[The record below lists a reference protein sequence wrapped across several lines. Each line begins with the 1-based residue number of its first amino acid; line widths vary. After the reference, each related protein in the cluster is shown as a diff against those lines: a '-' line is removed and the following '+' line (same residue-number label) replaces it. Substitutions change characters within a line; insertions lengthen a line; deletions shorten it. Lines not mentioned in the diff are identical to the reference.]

1 MKKTIIIGSGLS
13 GLSCAHYLDKKKF
26 DVKIYE
32 KESYLGGRVAT
43 EVVNGFKCDV
53 GFQVLLNNYEE
64 AKKIGVYDK
73 LDLKYFNSGASIY
86 NKNKNLNLYN
96 PFYHPIKFLQS
107 NILKILTLSDMINLF
122 RLFISS
128 KLMEKRV
135 GELFQNRFSNKS
147 QKLFLNPFFKGI
159 FLSKSLDTDTNFF
172 LKIFKKFA
180 LGKASLPS
188 NGMHMLP
195 KMIAEN
201 SNLNI
206 SFNSEV
212 KKVNGNK
219 VYFKN
224 GESEAFDYL
233 IIASP
238 IHNIS
243 QMTEIDTKMQY
254 NENKT
259 IYISSSKNMLN
270 KSILLVSDDYE
281 TNSIQ
286 CLTNISK
293 SYSDNNFNLYSLS
306 SLNTE
311 ATDEK
316 LINEFKEIMGIESN
330 DIRFIKSYT
339 IKEALPSST
348 TKIKSKKN
356 IYFCGDWME
365 EPSIDGALKSG
376 RIIANKLNQI

>member
-1 MKKTIIIGSGLS
+1 MKKTIIVGSGLS

-43 EVVNGFKCDV
+43 EDVNGFKCDV

-64 AKKIGVYDK
+64 VKKIGVYDK

-107 NILKILTLSDMINLF
+107 NLLKILTLSDMINLF

-128 KLMEKRV
+128 KLKEKKV
-135 GELFQNRFSNKS
+135 GELFQNRFTNKS

-159 FLSKSLDTDTNFF
+159 FLSKDLNTDTNFF

-188 NGMHMLP
+188 NGMNILP
-195 KMIAEN
+195 KTIAEN
-201 SNLNI
+201 SKLDI
-206 SFNSEV
+206 SFDSEV
-212 KKVNGNK
+212 DKVKDNK

-243 QMTEIDTKMQY
+243 QMIEIDTKMDY

-259 IYISSSKNMLN
+259 IYLSSSKNMLN
-270 KSILLVSDDYE
+270 KSILLISDDYE

-293 SYSDNNFNLYSLS
+293 SYSDNNLNLYSLS
-306 SLNTE
+306 SLNTK
-311 ATDEK
+311 ASDDK
-316 LINEFKEIMGIESN
+316 LINEFKEIMELDSN
-330 DIRFIKSYT
+330 DISFVKSYT
-339 IKEALPSST
+339 IKEALPASK

-376 RIIANKLNQI
+376 RIVANKLNQI